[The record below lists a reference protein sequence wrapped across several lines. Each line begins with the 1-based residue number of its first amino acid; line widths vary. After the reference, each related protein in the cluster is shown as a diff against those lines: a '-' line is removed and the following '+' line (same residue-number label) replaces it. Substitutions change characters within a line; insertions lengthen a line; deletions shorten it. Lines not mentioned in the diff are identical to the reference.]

1 MIITANLLVLL
12 VAGQSAA
19 PPPPTAAEIVEQM
32 VAADNHRLAN
42 LAGYTSMRQYHLE
55 NQRFHKSARMTVRV
69 DYDPAGTKTFEVVSE
84 EGSKA
89 VLHRVFRPMLEA
101 ESAGSHKEDRE
112 SSRILPANYDFQL
125 IGVDT
130 SDGSMSYVLE
140 ISPKTQN
147 KFLIRGRIW
156 VDAKDYAI
164 KRIEGSP
171 AKNPSFWTR
180 SIHIE
185 HRYGKAGVF
194 WLPLSNYSSA
204 DVRIFGR
211 TVVTI
216 KYFDYI
222 VREERQNAGVDQ

>member
-1 MIITANLLVLL
+1 MIVAVNLLALFVT
-12 VAGQSAA
+12 GQSVA

-32 VAADNHRLAN
+32 VAADNQRLAN

-55 NQRFHKSARMTVRV
+55 NERFHKSAQMTVRV
-69 DYDPAGTKTFEVVSE
+69 DFDSAGTKTFEVVAE
-84 EGSKA
+84 EGSK
-89 VLHRVFRPMLEA
+89 VILHRVFRPMLEA
-101 ESAGSHKEDRE
+101 ESAGSRKEDRD
-112 SSRILPANYDFQL
+112 SSRILPANYDFHL
-125 IGVDT
+125 VGVDT
-130 SDGSMSYVLE
+130 SDGPASYILE

-156 VDAKDYAI
+156 VDANDYAI
-164 KRIEGSP
+164 RRIEGSP

-185 HRYGKAGVF
+185 HRYGKAGAF
-194 WLPLSNYSSA
+194 WLPLSNSSSA

-216 KYFDYI
+216 KYFDYV
-222 VREERQNAGVDQ
+222 VRQQCQNAGVTQ